1 MAYYN
6 LNQSIPLIQYVI
18 KTYEIKGVYKM
29 ANRIKQLREEQNMTQ
44 VRLSIELEVSQE
56 TISAYESGKHLPSVA
71 SLIRLSEIFH
81 TSCDYILGLSDYRD
95 YPLADK
101 KYLSYTENNILE
113 TYRKL
118 PSHKKELLCS
128 YLQGLAQQ

>member
-1 MAYYN
+1 
-6 LNQSIPLIQYVI
+6 
-18 KTYEIKGVYKM
+18 M

-71 SLIRLSEIFH
+71 SLMRLSKIFH

-128 YLQGLAQQ
+128 YLQGLAEQ